1 MSGIIEFK
9 ATNTVQGVSLTATG
23 TPWLKVVDDG
33 GVDAEDN
40 AGSNVTNLYGIARI
54 GTSDTSE
61 LRIFRRSA
69 VGCEFVAVR
78 HVYDEQLSIS
88 QNPTVQLFGRSGTD
102 GEWELLKNVADSITS
117 TIASGGSDAFSKDGS
132 YRYTTVDQQDNVWD
146 CGGCNEFVFVI
157 KDQVEGTGGDVA
169 LSFLQAKFL

>member
-1 MSGIIEFK
+1 MAIIEFK
-9 ATNTVQGVSLTATG
+9 ALNTVQGVSLTATG
-23 TPWLKVVDDG
+23 TSWLKVVDDG

-40 AGSNVTNLYGIARI
+40 SGNNVTNPYGISRLGDA
-54 GTSDTSE
+54 DTKE
-61 LRIFRRSA
+61 LRIFRRPA
-69 VGCEFVAVR
+69 VGGEFIAVR

-117 TIASGGSDAFSKDGS
+117 TMVQGGSDLFSADGV

-157 KDQVEGTGGDVA
+157 KDAVEGVDGDVA